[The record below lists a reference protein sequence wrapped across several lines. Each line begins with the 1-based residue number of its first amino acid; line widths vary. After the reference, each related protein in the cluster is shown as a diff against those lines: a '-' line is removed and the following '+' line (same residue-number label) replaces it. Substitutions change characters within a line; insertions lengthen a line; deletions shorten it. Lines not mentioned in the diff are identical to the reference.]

1 MDDALTLLLESNDF
15 FEIEI
20 LRDILKQ
27 ENIPTIV
34 KEPGM
39 NHYLKIVLG
48 DHALTLRQLYVNK
61 GDYVLA
67 KEIMEHMEIVADD
80 WELQEE

>member
-1 MDDALTLLLESNDF
+1 MDDAEVLLLESNDF

-20 LRDILKQ
+20 LRDILRQ
-27 ENIPTIV
+27 EQIFSIV

-48 DHALTLRQLYVNK
+48 EHAFTLRQLYVSAN
-61 GDYVLA
+61 DYLRA
-67 KEIMEHMEIVADD
+67 KEIMEQIKIVDDD
-80 WELQEE
+80 WEEQE